1 MKVGSGLMLA
11 LRGFDLTV
19 RTPIEI
25 VRRGMAEASALVS
38 AIDVA
43 LGCLL
48 FRLGSELMHR
58 NHLVAQPL
66 PAYSVSPS
74 PRPSRVRTTD

>member
-1 MKVGSGLMLA
+1 MKEGSGLMLA
-11 LRGFDLTV
+11 LCGFDLTV

-25 VRRGMAEASALVS
+25 VRHGMAEASALVS

-48 FRLGSELMHR
+48 LRLGTELMHR
-58 NHLVAQPL
+58 NHLMAQPHL
-66 PAYSVSPS
+66 AYSVVPS